1 MEVIYLFSFNSHVV
15 VKGILLKLLSSDIEL
30 QHLKMADG
38 MLLLSWNSHHATFCD
53 ILSRLREKENFTDV
67 TLACEGK
74 CYPLHKLVLST
85 CSEYLEKIFKST
97 PCKHPVIV
105 LQDIKC
111 SELEAL
117 INYMYVGEVN
127 VPQSSLSLLIKAAE
141 LLQVKGLAVPDEPP
155 SGNKMK
161 VNVHNMSDDRTSS
174 QIKRRKC
181 EESITYSQREYPQV
195 SSNSSPLCKERK
207 QTEHSKIQVQNADQV
222 IDQHQT
228 SEKSLGY
235 IEDAF
240 VETDIKEEVLEDID
254 TDNDLGIDASD
265 PGLNYQTHN
274 SSYEMENVRTEHDTG
289 GKCSIPLTGEYDKQP
304 LNHSEMLSHPPIV
317 SDVAV
322 SSELQGW
329 MAESALGEMT
339 GVEGFNSIGGLE
351 SASLITHQG
360 APLQEQQMVYQ
371 DDDQKGA
378 WGPWEMTSSLKKIYE
393 CPICYQSFSSSS
405 PLLIHIRKHTKKP
418 YICPHCSKSFMYN
431 SILKV
436 HLRTHTGEKPFSCP
450 HCDYRSTQSGALK
463 THMRIHSRE
472 QSYTCSDCS
481 YNSAKFSNLKRHI
494 AEQHL

>member
-360 APLQEQQMVYQ
+360 APLQEQQMMELF
-371 DDDQKGA
+371 G
-378 WGPWEMTSSLKKIYE
+378 SSLISKSRGGYNRWTPEERLQIAKACTEMGPSKAARELSHKLNRKLSESTVRNIHKRYLRMMKKG
-393 CPICYQSFSSSS
+393 QLKDNSSSLPS
-405 PLLIHIRKHTKKP
+405 ARAGRPRLHQTLEE
-418 YICPHCSKSFMYN
+418 N
-431 SILKV
+431 N
-436 HLRTHTGEKPFSCP
+436 FS
-450 HCDYRSTQSGALK
+450 R
-463 THMRIHSRE
+463 
-472 QSYTCSDCS
+472 
-481 YNSAKFSNLKRHI
+481 
-494 AEQHL
+494 

>member
-322 SSELQGW
+322 SSELQG
-329 MAESALGEMT
+329 
-339 GVEGFNSIGGLE
+339 
-351 SASLITHQG
+351 
-360 APLQEQQMVYQ
+360 VYQ

>member
-322 SSELQGW
+322 SSELQG
-329 MAESALGEMT
+329 MELFGS
-339 GVEGFNSIGGLE
+339 
-351 SASLITHQG
+351 SLISKSRGGYNRWT
-360 APLQEQQMVYQ
+360 PEERLQIAKACTEMGPSKAARELSHKLNRKLSESTVRNIHKRYLRMMK
-371 DDDQKGA
+371 KGQLKDNS
-378 WGPWEMTSSLKKIYE
+378 SSLPSARAGRPRLHQTLE
-393 CPICYQSFSSSS
+393 ENNFSRY
-405 PLLIHIRKHTKKP
+405 IRMMIK
-418 YICPHCSKSFMYN
+418 
-431 SILKV
+431 
-436 HLRTHTGEKPFSCP
+436 
-450 HCDYRSTQSGALK
+450 
-463 THMRIHSRE
+463 RE
-472 QSYTCSDCS
+472 LGDPG
-481 YNSAKFSNLKRHI
+481 R
-494 AEQHL
+494 

>member
-322 SSELQGW
+322 SSELQGVKL
-329 MAESALGEMT
+329 STNGQRNGGE
-339 GVEGFNSIGGLE
+339 
-351 SASLITHQG
+351 
-360 APLQEQQMVYQ
+360 
-371 DDDQKGA
+371 D
-378 WGPWEMTSSLKKIYE
+378 KKIGTSARKRHE
-393 CPICYQSFSSSS
+393 CPDCSYVTTQPALLIRHIINHSGEGLFFCAQCSYQCTSENELKIHQRNHTIKPHCCPHCQYRSAKKYN
-405 PLLIHIRKHTKKP
+405 LQIHIR
-418 YICPHCSKSFMYN
+418 S
-431 SILKV
+431 
-436 HLRTHTGEKPFSCP
+436 HTGEKPFSCP
-450 HCDYRSTQSGALK
+450 HCPFRSTNRSDLRK
-463 THMRIHSRE
+463 HIYTHRM
-472 QSYTCSDCS
+472 
-481 YNSAKFSNLKRHI
+481 
-494 AEQHL
+494 